1 MSEPN
6 ATLESDAG
14 AVTDGPAE
22 TSAGGLTAVKVALG
36 VAYEQMGAVRS
47 LRTLYRINQVN
58 GFDCPG
64 CAWPEPEHR
73 KHVEFC
79 ENGAKAVAEEATLR
93 RIDREFFAEHSLAEL
108 ARESDYFLS
117 QQGRITEPLVLRPG
131 ATHYAPI
138 EWDEAFDVLARA
150 LRELPSPDAGVFYTS
165 GRTSNEAAFLYQLMV
180 RRFGTNNLPDCSN
193 LCHESSGVAL
203 GETLGAGK
211 GSVLLADFEKTDCV
225 LLIGQNPG
233 TNHPRMLSTLKEVA
247 RRGVPIIAVNPLK
260 EAGLLAFQD
269 PQELRGLLGGRTA
282 LATHFLQVRIG
293 GDIALLKGLMKAL
306 AELDRESGETV
317 FDHAFLREHTR
328 GYAAF
333 VADLEHESWDL
344 IVESSGIEEGA
355 IREVA
360 RVLAAS
366 KRLICCWAMGLTQHK
381 HAVANIQEIVNLL
394 LLGGH
399 VGREGAGACPV
410 RGHSNVQG
418 DRTMGIWER
427 PTRAFLEALKREF
440 GFEPPERH
448 GYDVVHA
455 IEAMLAGKIGVFF
468 GMGGNFLSAS
478 PDTVRTAAALRRC
491 GLTAHVSTKLN
502 RSHLVTGESA
512 LILPCLGRTERD
524 LQASG
529 EQFVS
534 VEDSMG
540 VVHATRGR
548 LKPASPAL
556 LSEVAIVCRLAQRLL
571 ADTTPALDWRGYTEN
586 YDEIRDHIARVV
598 PGFHDMNQRVREP
611 SGFVLPHAVRD
622 ERSFRTASGK
632 AELTVHPI
640 PRFELARGEFL
651 LTTIRSHDQFNTTV
665 YGLDDRYRGVHGG
678 RHVVFIRAGDREAL
692 GFEPGQTVDVVHDRS
707 GPARRAAGFRL
718 IDYDLP
724 PRCLA
729 AYFPEANVLVP
740 LESFADKSHTPTSKS
755 LVVRLEPHA
764 PDRGSGLAREPSHL
778 GT

>member
-6 ATLESDAG
+6 PTLESDAA
-14 AVTDGPAE
+14 AVTDGPAA
-22 TSAGGLTAVKVALG
+22 TSAGGLPAVTAALG
-36 VAYEQMGAVRS
+36 TAWQQMGAVRS
-47 LRTLYRINQVN
+47 LRTLYRINQVD

-64 CAWPEPEHR
+64 CAWPESDRR

-93 RIDREFFAEHSLAEL
+93 RIDRDFFARHSLEEL
-108 ARESDYFLS
+108 ARNSDHFLS
-117 QQGRITEPLVLRPG
+117 QQGRIAEPLVLRPG
-131 ATHYAPI
+131 ATHYEPI
-138 EWDEAFDVLARA
+138 DWDEAFELLAGA
-150 LRELPSPDAGVFYTS
+150 LRELPSPDAAIFYTS

-180 RRFGTNNLPDCSN
+180 RLFGTNNLPDCSN

-247 RRGVPIIAVNPLK
+247 RRGCPIIAVNPLK

-269 PQELRGLLGGRTA
+269 PQELLGLFGARTA

-293 GDIALLKGLMKAL
+293 GDVALLKGLMKAL
-306 AELDRESGETV
+306 YELDRESGGQV
-317 FDHAFLREHTR
+317 FDHEFLREHTR
-328 GYAAF
+328 GFAAF
-333 VADLEHESWDL
+333 AADLESESWER
-344 IVESSGIEEGA
+344 IVEGSGIERDA
-355 IREVA
+355 LYEVA

-427 PTRAFLEALKREF
+427 PTPAFLEALAREF
-440 GFEPPERH
+440 GFVPPDRH

-455 IEAMLAGKIGVFF
+455 IEAMLASKIGVFF

-478 PDTVRTAAALRRC
+478 PDTVRTAAALRNC
-491 GLTAHVSTKLN
+491 ALTAHVSTKLN
-502 RSHLVTGESA
+502 RSHLITGRTA

-524 LQASG
+524 RQAG
-529 EQFVS
+529 GDQFVS

-548 LKPASPAL
+548 LNPASPAL
-556 LSEVAIVCRLAQRLL
+556 LSEVAIVCRLAERLL
-571 ADTTPALDWRGYTEN
+571 AGKAPALDWQSYAGD
-586 YDEIRDHIARVV
+586 YDHIREHIARVV
-598 PGFHDMNQRVREP
+598 PGFEDMNRRIREP
-611 SGFVLPHAVRD
+611 NGFVLPHAVRD
-622 ERSFRTASGK
+622 ERRFRTASGK

-640 PRFELARGEFL
+640 PRFELEPGQFL

-665 YGLDDRYRGVHGG
+665 YGLDDRYRGIRGG
-678 RHVVFIRAGDREAL
+678 RHVVFIRADERAAL
-692 GFEPGQTVDVVHDRS
+692 GFEAGATVDVVNS
-707 GPARRAAGFRL
+707 YGAETRRAAGFRL
-718 IDYDLP
+718 VDYDLP
-724 PRCLA
+724 KRCLA

-755 LVVRLEPHA
+755 LVVHLEPHRPAA
-764 PDRGSGLAREPSHL
+764 PAQKPEPENPELA
-778 GT
+778 